1 MDMTQQR
8 KSMNK
13 TINQNTGRV
22 IYRVFNI
29 YKKKKPINSSFGPN
43 GGRGILYNADFK
55 NQT

>member
-22 IYRVFNI
+22 IYRVFFNI
-29 YKKKKPINSSFGPN
+29 YKKK
-43 GGRGILYNADFK
+43 Y
-55 NQT
+55 Q